1 MQRGH
6 VAPPRPARPAVGLRV
21 DIHGAHRKQTTSR
34 RAKRGDTFVLASYI
48 VFQDLYS
55 EVLRFRTYPQE
66 DPASGRGNTGRDRA
80 CGSSE
85 LQKGAAVR

>member
-1 MQRGH
+1 MLRH
-6 VAPPRPARPAVGLRV
+6 HARPVRLSACVWIYTVRIGSRQRRV
-21 DIHGAHRKQTTSR
+21 VQNEATRS
-34 RAKRGDTFVLASYI
+34 FWASYI